1 MTQLEYIQRQIRSQK
16 AKSRQFPFLLFLSL
30 IFSIPTSAQDIW
42 DRIKAKPQTLETTKK
57 TYLENDI
64 FKLGLLNSSHTVASL
79 NPKVD
84 LLFDFVP
91 SELLDIRSR
100 DSLYHLGDINLMYR
114 FAEGESWKSFSSA
127 HQRELSTNAK
137 KGTSKKSVSLV
148 STNLRERDQLAV
160 TRTWEMGKNSL
171 ILSFELKNESRKP
184 VEIGYLGVPMIFDN
198 ILHKKSLED
207 AHLEK
212 VFYDPYIGGD
222 AGYLQ
227 VVRLHGKAPV
237 LLVIPKENAA
247 FEAYSPLLDDQTPR
261 NITFEGF
268 HDWVVHSKAKA
279 EGKWKNADQWIEPS
293 SVVIAPGES
302 YRSSL
307 EFLLADDLRSIEPTL
322 VANDRP
328 VAVGLPGYVVPID
341 VKASLRLKAPQPIKE
356 MTVSPKGA
364 LTITKNPEKD
374 ADGWLAFDVEGKQW
388 GRAKVEI
395 TYLDGTKQVLS
406 YKVIDSETELI
417 EKMGSF
423 LTKEQWYE
431 NEDDPFGRHNSVISY
446 DYEKK
451 AQVVEDSRVWIAGLS
466 DEAGAGSWL
475 AAFMKQLLDPNV
487 EEVEKLGKFMHETLW
502 GGIQYSEGE
511 NKYGVKKSV
520 FYYEPEKMPAGTY
533 SENVNYGTWA
543 AWDKEHSDSPG
554 RSYNYPHVAAAHW
567 IMYRLLRYHEGFALP
582 QTWDWYLESAFRTS
596 MAMVELAPHYA
607 QFGQMEGTVFL
618 MLLDD
623 LKNEGMESFAKEL
636 EGAMKARADVWS
648 ALAYPFGS
656 EMPWDSTGQEEVYMW
671 TKYFG
676 MDEKAD
682 VTLNA
687 ILAYMPTVPHWGYNG
702 SARRYWDFQYGG
714 KIQRIE
720 RQLHHYGSALNAIPV
735 MQEYIDNPEDLYL
748 LRVGYAGMLGGVA
761 NVTEDGFGPAAF
773 HSYPEMLAID
783 PYSGDYGSGFFGY
796 AVNSKSILL
805 HDKTFGWLG
814 FGGNVQEKDGFV
826 KMALTSAG
834 RKQLFLATEKLL
846 VKLESGNILEAKY
859 DPQSSKLH
867 LFLDKA
873 NAITKNAYFR
883 ISHPTKSDWDL
894 GLEKLKNG
902 AYILPLGAEQKELI
916 ISLK

>member
-1 MTQLEYIQRQIRSQK
+1 MKQLQFIQRALGFSTDRS
-16 AKSRQFPFLLFLSL
+16 SRFSFLVGLMLL
-30 IFSIPTSAQDIW
+30 FSIPVSAQDIW

-57 TYLENDI
+57 SYLENDI

-84 LLFDFVP
+84 LSFDFVP

-114 FAEGESWKSFSSA
+114 IGEEETWKSFSSA
-127 HQRELSTNAK
+127 HKRESSANEQKATSQRA
-137 KGTSKKSVSLV
+137 VSLV
-148 STNLRERDQLAV
+148 SKSLRDTDQIAV
-160 TRTWEMGKNSL
+160 YRTWELGENSL
-171 ILSFELKNESRKP
+171 TLTFELKNESGKP

-198 ILHKKSLED
+198 ILHWKSLED

-227 VVRLHGKAPV
+227 VVRLHGKSPV
-237 LLVIPKENAA
+237 LLVVPKENAS

-268 HDWVVHSKAKA
+268 HDWVIHSKAKA
-279 EGKWKNADQWIEPS
+279 EGQWKNAEQWIEPTS
-293 SVVIAPGES
+293 MVIAPGES
-302 YRSSL
+302 YTSSL

-322 VANDRP
+322 VANNRP
-328 VAVGLPGYVVPID
+328 VAIGLPGYVVPMD
-341 VKASLRLKAPQPIKE
+341 VKAGLRLKAPQSIKE
-356 MTVSPKGA
+356 MTVSPEGS
-364 LTITKNPEKD
+364 LIITKNPEKD
-374 ADGWLAFDVEGKQW
+374 AEGWLAFDVEGKQW

-406 YKVIDSETELI
+406 YKVIHPETELVA
-417 EKMGSF
+417 KMGSF
-423 LTKEQWYE
+423 LTTEQWYE
-431 NEDDPFGRHNSVISY
+431 NEEDPFGRHNSVISY

-475 AAFMKQLLDPNV
+475 AAFMKQLLDPKM

-502 GGIQYSEGE
+502 GGIQYNEGE

-533 SENVNYGTWA
+533 SKSVNYGTWA
-543 AWDKEHSDSPG
+543 AWDKEHADSPG

-567 IMYRLLRYHEGFALP
+567 IMYRLLRYHQGFELP
-582 QTWDWYLESAFRTS
+582 QTWDWYLENAFSTS

-623 LKNEGMESFAKEL
+623 LKKEGMEAFAKEL
-636 EGAMKARADVWS
+636 EGAMRARADVWS
-648 ALAYPFGS
+648 GLAYPFGS

-671 TKYFG
+671 AKYFG

-687 ILAYMPTVPHWGYNG
+687 ILAYMPAIPHWGYNG

-735 MQEYIDNPEDLYL
+735 MHEYIDNPENLYL
-748 LRVGYAGMLGGVA
+748 LRVGYAGMVGGVA

-814 FGGNVQEKDGFV
+814 FGGNVKEIEGNIKLE
-826 KMALTSAG
+826 LTSGG
-834 RKQLFLATEKLL
+834 RKQLFLAPEKLL
-846 VKLESGNILEAKY
+846 VKLESGNILEASY
-859 DPQSSKLH
+859 NPESGKLH
-867 LFLDKA
+867 LLLDKA
-873 NAITKNAYFR
+873 NANTKHAYFR
-883 ISHPTKSDWDL
+883 ISHPNKSDWDL
-894 GLEKLKNG
+894 GLEKLENG
-902 AYILPLGAEQKELI
+902 AYILPLGTDQKELI